1 MPAAALEVFISRA
14 FDVAVGALCHSQL
27 PLPPAPG
34 AFGVSVE
41 MIATQ
46 AWGPGLLTGSNKL
59 TSRELQNGVPFC
71 LGDHDIGPLIPD
83 VTVPWPSNANYAIAW
98 PFSSRKMLF
107 QSTIVQ
113 TEGKPT
119 ACAQPG
125 PIPLPMMTCGDPCGA
140 PTALEVSNFIANT
153 KIGMS
158 GGDIVAGVIK
168 CAAAMVIDLIFY
180 GISRGV
186 ADRRAL
192 RAAMEGAEAVERSV
206 ARQIAD
212 GIAGKLVPTS
222 WTAAAKAGVTAVTN
236 FGISALEGNPT
247 FQLKIGAAP
256 VGEVGVGWREGEG
269 WGAGATPAARG
280 DDAWTTG
287 SGPWAPPSSGGGS
300 S

>member
-1 MPAAALEVFISRA
+1 MPAPALEVFVSRA
-14 FDVAVGALCHSQL
+14 FDVSAGVLCHGQL

-34 AFGVSVE
+34 TFGVSVE
-41 MIATQ
+41 MICTQ
-46 AWGPGLLTGSNKL
+46 MWTAGYLTGQNKL
-59 TSRELQNGVPFC
+59 TTQELQNGVPFC
-71 LGDHDIGPLIPD
+71 LGGHDCGALIPD

-107 QSTIVQ
+107 QSTIVM
-113 TEGKPT
+113 TEGNPT

-125 PIPLPMMTCGDPCGA
+125 PIPLPMMTCGDPTQA

-168 CAAAMVIDLIFY
+168 GAAAMVIDLIFY
-180 GISRGV
+180 GISKGM
-186 ADRRAL
+186 ANNAAMN
-192 RAAMEGAEAVERSV
+192 AAMEGVEQVEKSL

-222 WTAAAKAGVTAVTN
+222 WDAAAKSAVTALTD

-247 FQLKIGAAP
+247 FKLKIGGGP
-256 VGEVGVGWREGEG
+256 VGEAGVGWTPEGG
-269 WGAGATPAARG
+269 WGAGATPG
-280 DDAWTTG
+280 GSSSGWTTG
-287 SGPWAPPSSGGGS
+287 SGPWTPPPGGGGGS
-300 S
+300 

>member
-1 MPAAALEVFISRA
+1 MPAAAMEVFISRA
-14 FDVAVGALCHSQL
+14 FDVAYGALCHSQL

-34 AFGVSVE
+34 PFGVSIE

-59 TSRELQNGVPFC
+59 TSQELQNGVPFC

-107 QSTIVQ
+107 QSTIVM

-125 PIPLPMMTCGDPCGA
+125 LIPLPMMTCGDPCGA

-158 GGDIVAGVIK
+158 AGDIVAGVIK
-168 CAAAMVIDLIFY
+168 CAVAMVIDLIFY
-180 GISRGV
+180 AISKGV
-186 ADRRAL
+186 ANNK
-192 RAAMEGAEAVERSV
+192 AMRDAMAGADAVEKTL
-206 ARQIAD
+206 ARQIIE
-212 GIAGKLVPTS
+212 GIGGKLVPTT
-222 WTAAAKAGVTAVTN
+222 WTAAAKAGVSALAN

-247 FQLKIGAAP
+247 FQLRLGAAP
-256 VGEVGVGWREGEG
+256 LGEVGGGWRQGEG
-269 WGAGATPAARG
+269 WGAGATPGARS
-280 DDAWTTG
+280 DRAWSTG
-287 SGPWAPPSSGGGS
+287 TGPWAPSPGGGGGS
-300 S
+300 